1 MLSTVQESFV
11 GKCMKVLLCDTCFSE
26 SEGYF
31 RLSSW
36 GSLWHL
42 HMNQLQLPIVRDALE
57 RSGS

>member
-1 MLSTVQESFV
+1 
-11 GKCMKVLLCDTCFSE
+11 MKVLLCGIYFSE

-42 HMNQLQLPIVRDALE
+42 HVNPLQLPIARDALE
-57 RSGS
+57 RSGSYVPPLS